1 MSGPNKVLLFTVLSC
16 ALLLTK
22 VIFLK
27 RQVDKLQD
35 EITHLKKR
43 VFELEVY
50 EKVDSIMN
58 DTERRRHY
66 EMDDIHYFD
75 HNYR

>member
-1 MSGPNKVLLFTVLSC
+1 MSGPNKVLLFTILSC
-16 ALLLTK
+16 VLLLTK

-27 RQVDKLQD
+27 RQVDKQLD

-58 DTERRRHY
+58 DAERRRYY

-75 HNYR
+75 NHYS